1 MSWGACFM
9 YYHCPECGKKFKYAL
24 DMLSVFGESFG
35 RCPEC
40 GAEGVLEKDGA
51 RPPDDGDYFE
61 VEE

>member
-1 MSWGACFM
+1 M

-24 DMLSVFGESFG
+24 DMLSVFGADFG

-40 GAEGVLEKDGA
+40 GAEGVFEKDGA
-51 RPPDDGDYFE
+51 RTPDDGDYFE